1 MLQNAANS
9 GSFHDGLIV
18 AIWQTLTPVPDVAI
32 LTVAARI
39 VRAATV
45 VRNVLEAL
53 PLQIDCILS
62 IAVFRI
68 CRLF

>member
-9 GSFHDGLIV
+9 GSFHYGLIV
-18 AIWQTLTPVPDVAI
+18 AIWQTLTSVPGVAI

-53 PLQIDCILS
+53 PLQIDRILS

>member
-1 MLQNAANS
+1 MSQNAANC
-9 GSFHDGLIV
+9 GGFHYSLIV
-18 AIWQTLTPVPDVAI
+18 AIWQTLTLAPGVAI
-32 LTVAARI
+32 LTVAARN

-45 VRNVLEAL
+45 VRNMLEAP
-53 PLQIDCILS
+53 PLQIDRILS